1 MAPSKENHVGDETFD
16 YNDRYGVT
24 RKRSWVLPA
33 IIVAIIGVPWTIWAA
48 LDHSQPE
55 LRSMLYSFSITGER
69 EITMRYGI
77 ERRDPEAVVIC
88 TLLTLD
94 IDKNVVGQIDD
105 QIDGGEKKVIR
116 TVAIPA
122 RLTPVSARIAACR
135 IS

>member
-1 MAPSKENHVGDETFD
+1 MSSPKDNHASDEIFD
-16 YNDRYGVT
+16 YNDRYGIT
-24 RKRSWVLPA
+24 PRKAWILPA
-33 IIVAIIGVPWTIWAA
+33 TIFAIIGVTWTLWAA

-55 LRSMLYSFSITGER
+55 LRSTLYSFSVTGER

-77 ERRDPEAVVIC
+77 ERRDPQDIVIC

-105 QIDGGEKKVIR
+105 QIDAGEKKVIR
-116 TVAIPA
+116 TIAIPA
-122 RLTPVSARIAACR
+122 RLAPVSARIASCR

>member
-1 MAPSKENHVGDETFD
+1 MSSPKENPVGDETFD
-16 YNDRYGVT
+16 YNDRYGIT
-24 RKRSWVLPA
+24 RKRSWILPA
-33 IIVAIIGVPWTIWAA
+33 VIVAIVGIPWTIWAA

-55 LRSMLYSFSITGER
+55 LRSTLYSFSISGER

-77 ERRDPEAVVIC
+77 ERRDPQDVVTC
-88 TLLTLD
+88 TLVTLD
-94 IDKNVVGQIDD
+94 FDKNIVGQIDD

-122 RLTPVSARIAACR
+122 RLAPVSARIVSCR

>member
-33 IIVAIIGVPWTIWAA
+33 VIVAIIGVPWTIWAA

-55 LRSMLYSFSITGER
+55 LRSTLYSFSITGER

-94 IDKNVVGQIDD
+94 IDKNIVGQIDD

>member
-1 MAPSKENHVGDETFD
+1 MSPSKENPVGDETFD
-16 YNDRYGVT
+16 YNDRYGAT
-24 RKRSWVLPA
+24 PKRAWLLPA
-33 IIVAIIGVPWTIWAA
+33 AIFAVIGLAWTLWAA

-55 LRSMLYSFSITGER
+55 LRSTLYSFSITGER

-77 ERRDPEAVVIC
+77 ERRDPQAVVIC

-105 QIDGGEKKVIR
+105 QIDSGEKKVIR

-122 RLTPVSARIAACR
+122 RLAPVSARIAACR

>member
-1 MAPSKENHVGDETFD
+1 MSSPNENPVGDETFD

-24 RKRSWVLPA
+24 RKRSWILPA
-33 IIVAIIGVPWTIWAA
+33 VIVAIIGIPWTIWAA

-55 LRSMLYSFSITGER
+55 LRSTLYSFSISGER

-77 ERRDPEAVVIC
+77 ERRNPQDVVTC
-88 TLLTLD
+88 TLVTLD
-94 IDKNVVGQIDD
+94 IDKNIVGQIDD
-105 QIDGGEKKVIR
+105 QIEGGEKKVIR

-122 RLTPVSARIAACR
+122 RLSPVSARIVSCR